1 MGEFIFLNR
10 ELRGG
15 ERPSL
20 IENDDCSDDNF
31 GRFERKNG
39 HSGVNGKNLQENCHR
54 KLGRGFGYGWVF
66 NDFVLIFVY
75 FSLLKQER
83 IHFPLNHLLNTSM
96 SGNLDGDGL
105 PSFLVFIVDLPANQ
119 HILALDPNT

>member
-1 MGEFIFLNR
+1 MNVPLSLKTTIAPTTILDVLNVKTAIPA
-10 ELRGG
+10 LM
-15 ERPSL
+15 
-20 IENDDCSDDNF
+20 
-31 GRFERKNG
+31 
-39 HSGVNGKNLQENCHR
+39 GKNFQENCHR